1 MEKKCEKR
9 RQAWV
14 KLNINPSFIRQLI
27 IFIKR
32 RSWWNAIITV
42 YRSNLPW
49 FNKLINAHLV
59 SRARKWFGNENVMYV
74 GYILVVISENCFL
87 FWRFLLLFR
96 FASNDFEWILT
107 DFNPRINWIMSTKV
121 NKTTHLTCLSVSRL
135 VKTSTLPILNNMLIM
150 ILVKQLITG
159 IFWLSS
165 LVFKLY

>member
-1 MEKKCEKR
+1 MNFPKIINNLLFSARVIMMTRWRKNRVIKLVYFGQKKCEKR

-59 SRARKWFGNENVMYV
+59 SRARKWFGNENVMYA
-74 GYILVVISENCFL
+74 GYILLVISENCFL

-96 FASNDFEWILT
+96 FASNDF
-107 DFNPRINWIMSTKV
+107 DGFQSANQ
-121 NKTTHLTCLSVSRL
+121 
-135 VKTSTLPILNNMLIM
+135 LNY
-150 ILVKQLITG
+150 VD
-159 IFWLSS
+159 
-165 LVFKLY
+165 